1 MARFQCR
8 SNWLVLIENWFP
20 EFIAAGSVSRGR
32 KRRFET
38 NLLKI
43 VLERKKNDHFYGTR
57 YSFKVFTVFFNRVY
71 LPLPQKRKMTEIT
84 KKKTR
89 KLLELNEQFLL
100 FKKIGSWWTLWKL
113 MKSIFLSEQLW
124 NGKIRIEV
132 LSLNEF
138 WCRLGKMSLKVDPI
152 KWVPQESALPYS

>member
-1 MARFQCR
+1 MELAIHSKF
-8 SNWLVLIENWFP
+8 LPF
-20 EFIAAGSVSRGR
+20 
-32 KRRFET
+32 
-38 NLLKI
+38 
-43 VLERKKNDHFYGTR
+43 
-57 YSFKVFTVFFNRVY
+57 FFNRVY